1 MTRRSTG
8 RSERGASAVEFAIVA
23 PLLFLLLFGIIE
35 FARAISVYTAVSTA
49 AREGARY
56 GASVGLNEGGVP
68 HYLDCDGIV
77 EAAQARAVL
86 TSLEP
91 GEIDVTYDLGPE
103 DGEDPIECGEVG
115 QGDIQDQSRV
125 VVAVTTDFNSPIP
138 IISNIVGDMEVS
150 ASQART
156 IVTGVVGG
164 E

>member
-1 MTRRSTG
+1 MTRRTR

-56 GASVGLNEGGVP
+56 GASVGLDDGGVP
-68 HYLDCDGIV
+68 HYLDCDGIK

-86 TSLEP
+86 TSIEP
-91 GEIDVTYDLGPE
+91 GEIEVTYDLGPE
-103 DGEDPIECGEVG
+103 DGDEPIACESVG
-115 QGDIQDQSRV
+115 YGDIQDQSRV
-125 VVAVTTDFNSPIP
+125 VVVVSSTFSSPIP
-138 IISNIVGDMEVS
+138 IISSIVGDMEVR